1 MVLAAVLLGSV
12 LGTGAGLAVILALC
26 KCLSRPKDNADDPT
40 QITVTSTLPV
50 VLDQKPPEPVQPPSV
65 PEEPLVC
72 SPRGTLTATKLLTR
86 HESTAETDDAA
97 AAGGPRWGSPETSG
111 FCGDAGPG
119 ACGGRGSPAGSRQR
133 GAERGDGRVDSVEG
147 KLRQGSC
154 NTSASAAEQQPPGE
168 SEETEVWRSK
178 GKLHFSLK
186 YNEQM
191 CELRVVIIEAS
202 GIPKTDK
209 AGFCDPFVVLSL
221 YTKTVCQ
228 KGETSV
234 KQKTVHP
241 VWNEAFTFN
250 LTCEELTD
258 STLILSLY
266 DFDKFSRC
274 NFVGDIRLK
283 LADVDVHSGRSTSVD
298 LKALERDGDI
308 NVGEL
313 LFAIGYLPTANR
325 LVVVLMK
332 ARSLNSGNLKDCADL
347 SVKMSLWHQGTR
359 MKKKQTKRVKYKLNP
374 VWNEVVMF
382 EVPFEQLQNV
392 SLELALVNYDRSGR
406 AAALGRCLVGARAG
420 GLEGK
425 HWEEMVN
432 NPRKQ
437 IAMWHLVN

>member
-26 KCLSRPKDNADDPT
+26 KCLSRPKDNDDDPT

-50 VLDQKPPEPVQPPSV
+50 VLDQKPPETVQPPSV
-65 PEEPLVC
+65 PKEPLVC

-86 HESTAETDDAA
+86 HESTAETNAA
-97 AAGGPRWGSPETSG
+97 AAGPRWGPPETSD
-111 FCGDAGPG
+111 FCGEAGPG
-119 ACGGRGSPAGSRQR
+119 
-133 GAERGDGRVDSVEG
+133 
-147 KLRQGSC
+147 SC
-154 NTSASAAEQQPPGE
+154 DTSASVAEQQPPGD

-186 YNEQM
+186 YTEHT

-332 ARSLNSGNLKDCADL
+332 ARSLNSGNMKDCADL

-406 AAALGRCLVGARAG
+406 AAALGRCVVGARAG